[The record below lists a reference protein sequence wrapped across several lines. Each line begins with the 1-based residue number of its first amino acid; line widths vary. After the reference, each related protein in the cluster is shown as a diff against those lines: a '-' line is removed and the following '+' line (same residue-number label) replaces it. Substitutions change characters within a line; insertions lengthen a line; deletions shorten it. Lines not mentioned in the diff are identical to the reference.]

1 MAKALMKL
9 LKTPT
14 DEMLF
19 DWLGDIEGRVE

>member
-14 DEMLF
+14 DRGVF
-19 DWLGDIEGRVE
+19 DWLGDMEGRLE